1 MIWGCISH
9 NRRGPL
15 ICIPPDK
22 RKGADYVEL
31 ILAGPLWDFYV
42 EEYEAKGQVLV
53 MEDGAPIHR
62 TKLAKEF
69 RAKNFMETIPH
80 PAQSPD
86 INPIEHAWK
95 QLKTLVN
102 ERPQRPR
109 NLDEL
114 WVALQEEWEK
124 IDLDFI
130 NSLVHSMPKHVR
142 AVYKV

>member
-1 MIWGCISH
+1 
-9 NRRGPL
+9 
-15 ICIPPDK
+15 
-22 RKGADYVEL
+22 
-31 ILAGPLWDFYV
+31 
-42 EEYEAKGQVLV
+42 
-53 MEDGAPIHR
+53 
-62 TKLAKEF
+62 
-69 RAKNFMETIPH
+69 METIPH

-130 NSLVHSMPKHVR
+130 NSLVHSMPKRVR
-142 AVYKV
+142 AVYKVKGKSTKY